1 MPRAGHTTHE
11 GLEAH
16 HRRAVL
22 RVLLVL
28 TAVCGAAYAV
38 INLRAEQYV
47 LMVIELLMTVFACT
61 LLFVIRDTRHLKA
74 WTIVFII
81 PFYSVMMYGL
91 YSPETEITVFGW
103 VLVIPLLAHLL
114 MGRRL
119 GAAVSVFFVGVAG
132 ALFLYRFSGDAIV
145 QTPGSIANIAMATAT
160 VFALSHFYEA
170 SREQAERR
178 LSDMAMTD
186 SLTGLPNR
194 AYLEEIF
201 ERDKQW
207 HLTAGRPLSLI
218 MVDIDF
224 FKQINDRH
232 GHDAGD
238 VALRDIAGVMRDNVR
253 EHDTVGRL
261 GGEEFA
267 ILLSDA
273 DTRRGLTIAEAL
285 RRAIESHG
293 CRHRDHT
300 LRLTASFG
308 VTTLAR
314 PEETFA
320 DMLCGA
326 DRCLYNAKHAGRN
339 RVMADTAK
347 APRGETPPGTPT
359 RSGAAS
365 MK

>member
-1 MPRAGHTTHE
+1 MPRASRKAHE
-11 GLEAH
+11 GFEAH

-22 RVLLVL
+22 QVLLVL
-28 TAVCGAAYAV
+28 TAVCGAAYVV

-61 LLFVIRDTRHLKA
+61 LLFVIRGTRHLKA

-81 PFYSVMMYGL
+81 PFYSVMMYGF

-114 MGRRL
+114 LGRRL

-132 ALFLYRFSGDAIV
+132 VLFLYRFGGDAIV
-145 QTPGSIANIAMATAT
+145 QAPGSIANIAMATAT

-178 LSDMAMTD
+178 LSEMAMTD

-194 AYLEEIF
+194 AYLEQLF
-201 ERDKQW
+201 EDEKQW
-207 HLTAGRPLSLI
+207 HMTAGTPLSLL
-218 MVDIDF
+218 MVDLDF
-224 FKQINDRH
+224 FKQVNDRH

-238 VALRDIAGVMRDNVR
+238 AALRAIAGVMRDNLR

-267 ILLSDA
+267 ILLSDT
-273 DTRRGLTIAEAL
+273 DVHQGLMVAEGL
-285 RRAIESHG
+285 RRAIASHG
-293 CRHRDHT
+293 CHHQAHM
-300 LRLTASFG
+300 LRLTASLG
-308 VTTLAR
+308 VATLSL
-314 PEETFA
+314 PDETFA
-320 DMLCGA
+320 DLLCRA
-326 DRCLYNAKHAGRN
+326 DRCLYRAKHAGRN
-339 RVMADTAK
+339 RVVADTTTA
-347 APRGETPPGTPT
+347 APSETTPSI
-359 RSGAAS
+359 RPSSGATS
-365 MK
+365 PK